1 MCESGSTA
9 TSTLRRVTLP
19 PDRDAPSGPH
29 RTPVSGPRPGPDAGP
44 DAGSGQGAEPSVAA
58 RAAGASADSTPGVVG
73 EGEEV
78 DAVPVLA
85 AEPALPARVRGPR
98 ALARERV
105 ASGALPAVQAA
116 AVAAGSF
123 VAGAAVAG
131 LVHRRH
137 SRSPALGQAGRV
149 GRTLARGS
157 RKAARA
163 PERLQIVGSRTL
175 LVDVHLLGMPDGE
188 R

>member
-1 MCESGSTA
+1 VTPARDTSAAHA
-9 TSTLRRVTLP
+9 T
-19 PDRDAPSGPH
+19 GPE
-29 RTPVSGPRPGPDAGP
+29 AGN
-44 DAGSGQGAEPSVAA
+44 AQEV
-58 RAAGASADSTPGVVG
+58 
-73 EGEEV
+73 EEV

-85 AEPALPARVRGPR
+85 DQDALPARVRGPR
-98 ALARERV
+98 ALVRQH
-105 ASGALPAVQAA
+105 GLDGMALPAVQAA

-137 SRSPALGQAGRV
+137 SRSAA
-149 GRTLARGS
+149 LARGARAGRRLGRSS
-157 RKAARA
+157 RKAARG

-175 LVDVHLLGMPDGE
+175 LVDVHLLGTPGAE